1 MENTTFRQLKEALD
15 KAKNIAIV
23 VGKEPSLDEMGAALS
38 LFLSISDIGKPIAI
52 AATDEPI
59 VELSSLVGIN
69 KVKTSLNGEAGD
81 LTVSFPYREGEID
94 KVSYTLEG
102 GYLNIVVKAG
112 EEGLSFSE
120 KDVKYS
126 KSNGGPDLLF
136 VVGTPKLSDLGSLF
150 NPADLK
156 DSTVVNLDN
165 KVDNQGFGDIV
176 IVSPRLSSVSEIVA
190 NVVYGLGLKV
200 DRDIA
205 QNLMIGLTYATN
217 DFKDPKTSYLAFEM
231 AGVLLRSGATR
242 LSSIS
247 PNLPKREYIHGQD
260 FLSKLE
266 HRIAEEKIERKE
278 EPTFAPSTSF
288 RDLGNKKASEEEQT
302 TKQSPQLRKKQE
314 EAPEDWLTPKIYK
327 GSTNF

>member
-69 KVKTSLNGEAGD
+69 KVKTSLNGESGD
-81 LTVSFPYREGEID
+81 LTVSFPYKEGEID
-94 KVSYTLEG
+94 KVSYTLEN

-120 KDVKYS
+120 I
-126 KSNGGPDLLF
+126 
-136 VVGTPKLSDLGSLF
+136 T
-150 NPADLK
+150 
-156 DSTVVNLDN
+156 
-165 KVDNQGFGDIV
+165 
-176 IVSPRLSSVSEIVA
+176 A
-190 NVVYGLGLKV
+190 NVIYGLGLKV

-205 QNLMIGLTYATN
+205 QNLMIGLTYATD

-242 LSSIS
+242 LSSVS

-260 FLSKLE
+260 FLFPLE
-266 HRIAEEKIERKE
+266 
-278 EPTFAPSTSF
+278 
-288 RDLGNKKASEEEQT
+288 
-302 TKQSPQLRKKQE
+302 
-314 EAPEDWLTPKIYK
+314 
-327 GSTNF
+327 